1 MKALPFVAAALALAV
16 GIDGVQVGNG
26 QEKAVTTPLTG
37 KMKSI
42 DGKDIDL
49 ASFKGKVVL
58 VVNVASRCGYTNQY
72 KGLQGLYD
80 QFGKDGLVVLGVPSN
95 QFGAQEP
102 GSEEDIQK
110 FCTTN
115 YKVTFPMTAKADV
128 KGASKIDLYKALT
141 SATVRDGKTEEVGW
155 NFEKFLIGRDGRV
168 VARFKS
174 AVAPESN
181 ELQAAIRDALAKK

>member
-1 MKALPFVAAALALAV
+1 MKALPFVAAAVALAV
-16 GIDGVQVGNG
+16 GFDGVQVGNG

-37 KMKSI
+37 KMKGI
-42 DGKDIDL
+42 DGKDVDL
-49 ASFKGKVVL
+49 AAFKGKVVL

-72 KGLQGLYD
+72 KGLQELYD
-80 QFGKDGLVVLGVPSN
+80 QFNKDGLVVLGVPSN

-102 GSEEDIQK
+102 GTEEDIQK

-115 YKVTFPMTAKADV
+115 YKVTFPMTAKVDV
-128 KGASKIDLYKALT
+128 KGPSKVDLYKALT
-141 SATVRDGKTEEVGW
+141 TTPPTDGKSAEVGW

-168 VARFKS
+168 IARFRS

>member
-1 MKALPFVAAALALAV
+1 MKALPFVAAAVALAV
-16 GIDGVQVGNG
+16 GFNGVQVGNG

-37 KMKSI
+37 KMKGI

-49 ASFKGKVVL
+49 AALKGKVVL

-72 KGLQGLYD
+72 KGLQELYD

-102 GSEEDIQK
+102 GTEEDIQK

-115 YKVTFPMTAKADV
+115 YKVTFPMTAKVDV
-128 KGASKIDLYKALT
+128 KGPTKVDLYKTLT
-141 SATVRDGKTEEVGW
+141 ATAPADGKSAEVGW

-168 VARFKS
+168 IARFRS

-181 ELQAAIRDALAKK
+181 ELQAAIRAELAKK

>member
-1 MKALPFVAAALALAV
+1 MKALPFVAAALAVAV

-26 QEKAVTTPLTG
+26 QEKAMTSPLVG
-37 KMKSI
+37 KMKGI

-49 ASFKGKVVL
+49 AALKGKVVL

-72 KGLQGLYD
+72 KGMQELYD

-95 QFGAQEP
+95 DFGKQEP

-115 YKVTFPMTAKADV
+115 YKVTFPMTAKVEV
-128 KGASKIDLYKALT
+128 KGAGKVELYRALT
-141 SATVRDGKTEEVGW
+141 AATPVKGKTEEVGW
-155 NFEKFLIGRDGRV
+155 NFEKFLIGRNGQV
-168 VARFKS
+168 IARFKS
-174 AVAPESN
+174 GVAPESD
-181 ELQAAIRDALAKK
+181 ELRAAIRTALAAQ

>member
-1 MKALPFVAAALALAV
+1 M
-16 GIDGVQVGNG
+16 
-26 QEKAVTTPLTG
+26 
-37 KMKSI
+37 
-42 DGKDIDL
+42 
-49 ASFKGKVVL
+49 
-58 VVNVASRCGYTNQY
+58 
-72 KGLQGLYD
+72 
-80 QFGKDGLVVLGVPSN
+80 
-95 QFGAQEP
+95 
-102 GSEEDIQK
+102 
-110 FCTTN
+110 
-115 YKVTFPMTAKADV
+115 

>member
-1 MKALPFVAAALALAV
+1 MKALLFTAAALALV
-16 GIDGVQVGNG
+16 LGFEVGNA
-26 QEKAVTTPLTG
+26 QEKAMTPLTG

-42 DGKDIDL
+42 DGKDLDL
-49 ASFKGKVVL
+49 GQYKGKVVL

-72 KGLQGLYD
+72 KGLQELFD
-80 QFGKDGLVVLGVPSN
+80 QYGKEGLVVLGVPSN

-115 YKVTFPMTAKADV
+115 YKVTFPMTAKVDV
-128 KGASKIDLYKALT
+128 KGPNKVELYKALT
-141 SATVRDGKTEEVGW
+141 SATVREGKTEEVGW

-181 ELQAAIRDALAKK
+181 ELQTAIRTELAKK

>member
-1 MKALPFVAAALALAV
+1 MKALTFAAAALLL
-16 GIDGVQVGNG
+16 GLGVRVGNG

-37 KMKSI
+37 KMKGI

-49 ASFKGKVVL
+49 AQYKGKVVL

-72 KGLQGLYD
+72 KGLQELYD

-95 QFGAQEP
+95 QYGGQEP

-115 YKVTFPMTAKADV
+115 YKVTFPMTAKVDV
-128 KGASKIDLYKALT
+128 KGPNKVDLYKALT

-181 ELQAAIRDALAKK
+181 ELQAAIRTELAKK

>member
-1 MKALPFVAAALALAV
+1 VKALLFTAAAAALVL
-16 GIDGVQVGNG
+16 GFEIGNA
-26 QEKAVTTPLTG
+26 QEKAMTPLTG
-37 KMKSI
+37 KMKGI

-49 ASFKGKVVL
+49 AQYKGKVVL

-72 KGLQGLYD
+72 KGLQELFD

-102 GSEEDIQK
+102 GTEEDIAK
-110 FCTTN
+110 FCAAN
-115 YKVTFPMTAKADV
+115 YKVTFPMTAKVDV
-128 KGASKIDLYKALT
+128 KGPGKVDLYKALT
-141 SATVRDGKTEEVGW
+141 AATLRDGKTEEVGW

-181 ELQAAIRDALAKK
+181 ELQTAIRTELAKK

>member
-1 MKALPFVAAALALAV
+1 MKALLLTAATAALTLAV
-16 GIDGVQVGNG
+16 GVEVGNG
-26 QEKAVTTPLTG
+26 QEKAMTPLTG
-37 KMKSI
+37 KMKGI

-49 ASFKGKVVL
+49 AALKGKVVL

-72 KGLQGLYD
+72 KGMQELFEQYS
-80 QFGKDGLVVLGVPSN
+80 KDGLVVLGVPSN

-102 GSEEDIQK
+102 GTEEDIQK

-115 YKVTFPMTAKADV
+115 YKVTFPMTAKVDV
-128 KGASKIDLYKALT
+128 KGPSKVELYKALT

-181 ELQAAIRDALAKK
+181 ELQTAIRTELAKK